1 MPEFHNRF
9 TASEDSMTKTA
20 HPFDK
25 LTPDFIMDAVESL
38 GYRCDYRILT
48 LNSYENRVYQVGID
62 EADPL
67 IVKFYR
73 PDRWNKAQLAE
84 EQQFIEELAAHELPV
99 VAPLKD
105 AEGNTLHRFR
115 GFYFSLSPRRGGHSP
130 ELANLEHLQV
140 IGRLLGRIHAI
151 GMQCPFRYRPTL
163 TAQSFGHDSV
173 NFLLEKECIPGDYC
187 AAYES
192 LTRDLLAIID
202 SRFAAVSVRNIRVHG
217 DCHCGNMLWR
227 EDAPHFVDF
236 DDTRMAPAIQDLWM
250 LLSGREDQQQQQLE
264 KILEGYYQF
273 CDFNPA
279 ELQLI
284 EPLRT
289 LRIINYSAWLA
300 RRWDDPA
307 FPRTFPWFNSVQYWG
322 EHILE
327 LREQMAALQES
338 SLSQY

>member
-1 MPEFHNRF
+1 MNK
-9 TASEDSMTKTA
+9 SS

-25 LTPDFIMDAVESL
+25 LTPDFVMDAVESL

-48 LNSYENRVYQVGID
+48 LNSYENRVYQVGIED
-62 EADPL
+62 ENPL
-67 IVKFYR
+67 ITKFYR
-73 PDRWNKAQLAE
+73 PDRWNKYQLLE
-84 EQQFIEELAAHELPV
+84 EQQFIDELAHQELPV

-105 AEGNTLHRFR
+105 GEGKNIHLFR
-115 GFYFSLSPRRGGHSP
+115 GFYFTLSPRRGGHSP
-130 ELANLEHLQV
+130 ELANLEHLQI
-140 IGRLLGRIHAI
+140 IGRLLGRIHNI
-151 GMQCPFRYRPTL
+151 GQQRPFRHRPTL
-163 TAQSFGHDSV
+163 TPQSFGHDSV
-173 NFLLEKECIPGDYC
+173 SYLLESDKIPTDYR

-192 LTRDLLAIID
+192 LTRDLLALID
-202 SRFAAVSVRNIRVHG
+202 ARFAAVQVRNIRVHG

-227 EDAPHFVDF
+227 DEAPHFVDF
-236 DDTRMAPAIQDLWM
+236 DDTRMAPAIQDIWM
-250 LLSGREDQQQQQLE
+250 LLSGREDQQRQQLD

-273 CDFNPA
+273 CDFDTT

-338 SLSQY
+338 PLSQY